1 MGNYYLSKHSLTHN
15 SMATQYYRPE
25 KQLSINEKESCNTL
39 VKDYDDMSLKHKIT
53 NWWNYNNSTNKVRIN
68 DDIYGIDLVG
78 VDNPNFAI
86 ELERSLSWKSH
97 HRPQQFKVVR
107 IPMRKA
113 HYWLPR
119 ESEALF
125 LQTNHDVTS
134 CVILTPDIIKNQ
146 YYTRILKTNVG
157 YKEHFLEY
165 YKWIYCEF

>member
-1 MGNYYLSKHSLTHN
+1 MP
-15 SMATQYYRPE
+15 TQFYPKT
-25 KQLSINEKESCNTL
+25 KQLTGEEKESCNTL
-39 VKDYDDMSLKHKIT
+39 VKDYDDMSLKNKIT
-53 NWWNYNNSTNKVRIN
+53 NWWNNNNPTNKVRIN

-78 VDNPNFAI
+78 VDDPHFAI

-97 HRPQQFKVVR
+97 DRPVQFKVVR

-134 CVILTPDIIKNQ
+134 CVILTPDIIRNQ

-165 YKWIYCEF
+165 YKWIYHEF